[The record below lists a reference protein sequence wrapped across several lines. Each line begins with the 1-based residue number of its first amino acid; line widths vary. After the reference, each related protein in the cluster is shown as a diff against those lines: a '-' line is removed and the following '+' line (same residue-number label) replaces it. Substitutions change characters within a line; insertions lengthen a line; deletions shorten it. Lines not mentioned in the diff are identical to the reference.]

1 MRPYLVY
8 LACVLLT
15 AGLLR
20 PTPADAASNLDSA
33 AEAFAQARA
42 LAGAAGDVRSP
53 AQWAEI
59 ARLYRRA
66 ADRGHRLASAE
77 LGYLLLTAP
86 EGAVANQAQPRASGR
101 ARLEREIAFGNVD
114 AMVLL
119 GYALEH
125 GYGVPAAPAQARG
138 LYERAAAAGS
148 TGAMQRLAEISD
160 PVEALDWWRRAAA
173 AGEPQAMLQLG
184 VALRDGQ
191 AVAAD
196 RTQARRWLDQ
206 AVEAGAPGA
215 LAELARLNALEDALA
230 REREQ
235 LATALAQSKA
245 DAQGQREALDQTTQA
260 LAQVREEAQAQRTQ
274 LQRLQSDGA
283 AAQAR
288 ALRLADELEA
298 ARAAMSA
305 FEERA
310 HQAREAADAAVARLE
325 DELRTAREAG
335 MALQRLEA
343 MEEELTQ
350 ARRRGE
356 DLAAQLAQEQAA
368 REDAQAQLASVIEQL
383 HAETLSPEPPSTQD
397 ADAPGLVGQD
407 RFEVA
412 RTLRSEGREEEAM
425 VWLRAAAQAGHA
437 QAQEELDLAEAAFFR
452 EYLARVAS
460 GQGAPE

>member
-1 MRPYLVY
+1 VRPYLVY

-20 PTPADAASNLDSA
+20 PTPADASSNLDSA
-33 AEAFAQARA
+33 AEAFAQARV
-42 LAGAAGDVRSP
+42 LAGAAGAGRSS
-53 AQWAEI
+53 AQWTEI

-66 ADRGHRLASAE
+66 ADRGHRRASAE

-148 TGAMQRLAEISD
+148 TGAMQRLAESSE
-160 PVEALDWWRRAAA
+160 PVGAPG

-215 LAELARLNALEDALA
+215 LAELARLNAMEDALA

-368 REDAQAQLASVIEQL
+368 RQDAQVQLASVIEQL